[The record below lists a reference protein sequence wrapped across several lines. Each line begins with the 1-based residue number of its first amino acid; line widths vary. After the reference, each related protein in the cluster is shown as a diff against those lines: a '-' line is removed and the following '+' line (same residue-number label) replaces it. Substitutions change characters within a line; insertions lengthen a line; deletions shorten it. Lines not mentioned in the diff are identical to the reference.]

1 MRGSL
6 VIAIAVASIG
16 CDSKPKS
23 EPAGAKPEPVKAAPP
38 APPPKPPPKIECE
51 KAIPKAIRDKHFPTA
66 ATEYGEP
73 FESPDGGFITGCR
86 FQDKEPDRRTL
97 VEYRCGDV
105 FADLEA
111 YLKLI
116 EAQVAVKYERIA
128 GLGRGAYR
136 SKSTFGILHRSLPC
150 IIEIEAMRGEPRVE
164 QQPLA
169 VELEAALAP

>member
-1 MRGSL
+1 MPRMRGFL
-6 VIAIAVASIG
+6 VILIAVASVG
-16 CDSKPKS
+16 CDSKSKS
-23 EPAGAKPEPVKAAPP
+23 EPPGAKPEPAKP
-38 APPPKPPPKIECE
+38 ATPASPPKIECE
-51 KAIPKAIRDKHFPTA
+51 KAIPKAIKDKYFPTA
-66 ATEYGEP
+66 GPEFGQPIA
-73 FESPDGGFITGCR
+73 SPDGGFITGCR

-97 VEYRCGDV
+97 IEYRCGEV

-116 EAQVAVKYERIA
+116 EAQVAVKYERIS

-150 IIEIEAMRGEPRVE
+150 IIEIEAIRGEPRVE

-169 VELEAALAP
+169 IDLEAALVP